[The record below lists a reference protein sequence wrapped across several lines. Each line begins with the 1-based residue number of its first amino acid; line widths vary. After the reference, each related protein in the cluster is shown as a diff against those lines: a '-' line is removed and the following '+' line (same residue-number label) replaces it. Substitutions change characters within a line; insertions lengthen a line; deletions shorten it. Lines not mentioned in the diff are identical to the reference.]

1 MGESFSDAMKASRR
15 EIFSGW
21 HKESRREIFPE
32 KKAKIYTKQP
42 L

>member
-1 MGESFSDAMKASRR
+1 MEASRQETFYGR
-15 EIFSGW
+15 

>member
-1 MGESFSDAMKASRR
+1 MKASRR
-15 EIFSGW
+15 EIFYGQ

-32 KKAKIYTKQP
+32 TKAKIYTKQP